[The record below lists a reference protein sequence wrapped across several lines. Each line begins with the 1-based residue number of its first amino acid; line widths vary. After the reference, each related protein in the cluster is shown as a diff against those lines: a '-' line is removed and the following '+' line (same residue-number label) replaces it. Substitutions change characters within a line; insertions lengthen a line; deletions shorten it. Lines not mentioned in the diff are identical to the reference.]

1 MLKEHENGPPEKAYV
16 RAVEKHQI
24 PREGTFSLVIC
35 MFRAMSELLSRTK
48 WPTIDTSFKRVHMW
62 QEFEMEACFSEFSCC
77 ELFPQISLIFPLRIV
92 LTSFLLKQLS
102 LCVDLSRHK
111 VLKPT

>member
-1 MLKEHENGPPEKAYV
+1 
-16 RAVEKHQI
+16 
-24 PREGTFSLVIC
+24 
-35 MFRAMSELLSRTK
+35 
-48 WPTIDTSFKRVHMW
+48 MW
-62 QEFEMEACFSEFSCC
+62 QEFEMEAWFSEFSCC